1 MPKYLDLE
9 AHFETDLASL
19 FGMKAPSHDSEENTE
34 HGVKTDAQSNENA
47 CACRKQQ
54 RKR

>member
-19 FGMKAPSHDSEENTE
+19 FGMKAPKQQEQATENTTE
-34 HGVKTDAQSNENA
+34 RSEDDGKQSDAD
-47 CACRKQQ
+47 
-54 RKR
+54 